1 MLGFLKRFFGA
12 SAKPQKAVNARDPN
26 RIRRLRG
33 DGEFSEKAAGTSHY
47 QDALA
52 EIKAGFRK
60 NSNPDIFFDVV
71 PEPTNQHD
79 KNALQLQH
87 EGKLV
92 GYIPAFMTA
101 EVHDALQRV
110 DQVGQK
116 CRVKG
121 RIVGHESK
129 GLGVRLNIRRP
140 AGF

>member
-12 SAKPQKAVNARDPN
+12 GTKPKEAVNPRDPN

-33 DGEFSEKAAGTSHY
+33 DGEFSQKAAGTSHY
-47 QDALA
+47 QEALV
-52 EIKAGFRK
+52 EIKAGFRTH
-60 NSNPDIFFDVV
+60 SNPDIFFDVV
-71 PEPTNQHD
+71 PEPSNEHD
-79 KNALQLQH
+79 PDALQLQH
-87 EGKLV
+87 KGRV
-92 GYIPAFMTA
+92 IGYIPRFMTS

-110 DQVGQK
+110 DQAGQQ

-121 RIVGHESK
+121 RIVGQEAK

>member
-1 MLGFLKRFFGA
+1 MLGFIKGLFGA
-12 SAKPQKAVNARDPN
+12 GAKPQEGVKARDPN

-47 QDALA
+47 QEALI

-60 NSNPDIFFDVV
+60 HTNPDIFFDVV

-79 KNALQLQH
+79 KEALQLQH

-92 GYIPAFMTA
+92 GYIPAFMTS
-101 EVHDALQRV
+101 EVHDALQRL
-110 DQVGQK
+110 DQAGQQ

-121 RIVGHESK
+121 RIVGHETK

>member
-1 MLGFLKRFFGA
+1 MLGFLKGLFGA
-12 SAKPQKAVNARDPN
+12 GAKPKKVVNARDPN

-47 QDALA
+47 QEALV

-60 NSNPDIFFDVV
+60 HSNPDIFFDVV

-79 KNALQLQH
+79 PDALQLQH
-87 EGKLV
+87 EGKV
-92 GYIPAFMTA
+92 IGYIPASMTS
-101 EVHDALQRV
+101 EVHDALRRV
-110 DQVGQK
+110 DQTGQK

-121 RIVGHESK
+121 RIVGHEAK
-129 GLGVRLNIRRP
+129 GFGVRLNIRRP